1 MAVKLCS
8 WLVYTCYGRERQ
20 ALMHVYTRY
29 GRERQALMH
38 VYTRYGRNVKH

>member
-1 MAVKLCS
+1 MH
-8 WLVYTCYGRERQ
+8 VYTLWSERQ

-38 VYTRYGRNVKH
+38 VYTRYGRNVKY